1 MTVKV
6 LYKTQAKANGGRD
19 GRSELLDGSFGVTL
33 ATPKEL
39 GGNGNGHNPE
49 QLFAMGY
56 AACYLG
62 AMKYVASQEKLATLG
77 SDATVTSTVGIGPRD
92 DGGFGLEVQLE
103 VNLPGV
109 PLEVAETIAQKAH
122 HVCPYSHA
130 THGNI
135 SVKTTVV

>member
-6 LYKTQAKANGGRD
+6 AYRASAKANGGRD
-19 GRSELLDGSFGVTL
+19 GRSELLDGSLGVAL

-56 AACYLG
+56 AACYLS
-62 AMKYVASQEKLATLG
+62 AMKYVASQEKLATIG
-77 SDATVTSTVGIGPRD
+77 PDATVTSTVGIGPRD
-92 DGGFGLEVQLE
+92 DGGFGLEVELQ
-103 VNLPGV
+103 VSLPSV
-109 PLEVAETIAQKAH
+109 PQAVAEVIAQKAH

-130 THGNI
+130 TRGNI
-135 SVKTTVV
+135 TVKTTVV